1 MTELP
6 EPKGAAFPG
15 RPRRPPISSHVPSP
29 PTRDAVKL
37 MTGAA
42 AAGLGAAV
50 FMWLPWV
57 TVSTSPDSFGD
68 PGVQLSIDGFHTFP
82 TTCVITCA
90 GVSTSV
96 AGVLFML
103 ACAAVIAAVV
113 GWIRLRDKT
122 LATAAVAASS
132 AAVLLAMIDAIY
144 LLADTGDKVGADSGI
159 SMRPGAGAVL
169 AILAA
174 SGSLLMTGIATRRI
188 SAR

>member
-1 MTELP
+1 
-6 EPKGAAFPG
+6 
-15 RPRRPPISSHVPSP
+15 
-29 PTRDAVKL
+29 

-42 AAGLGAAV
+42 AASLGAAV

-57 TVSTSPDSFGD
+57 TVYTPPDGLGD
-68 PGVQLSIDGFHTFP
+68 PGIQLSIDGFHTFP
-82 TTCVITCA
+82 ATCFITCTGA
-90 GVSTSV
+90 STSV

-103 ACAAVIAAVV
+103 ACAAVIAAIA

-132 AAVLLAMIDAIY
+132 AVVLLAVINAIY
-144 LLADTGDKVGADSGI
+144 LLVDTSGKVGSGSGT
-159 SMRPGAGAVL
+159 SMGPAVGVVL